1 MSVLAQGLT
10 PPDPIDVAD
19 TQLPPPREKLDEE
32 ASTSGPKHTFIFP
45 PNREGQAPLLRPGRQ
60 PAAATTMVCP
70 IAPAPTASGLVQPI
84 SAPGSLSLV
93 LNPDMTMSMVIP
105 PSGASTSGAGP
116 APPAPVSAAPVS
128 RYTQRNRRR
137 RAQETESGVQ
147 KRKYVRGVTFN
158 MCSKCGQPK
167 TKEFGHSR
175 YGNAT
180 FCLAASNGKSLDDWL
195 AEQRQQNTC
204 QTPLPQ

>member
-45 PNREGQAPLLRPGRQ
+45 PNREGQAPLLRPGRR

-128 RYTQRNRRR
+128 RYKPEEP
-137 RAQETESGVQ
+137 APAGPGDG
-147 KRKYVRGVTFN
+147 KRSPEEEVCARG
-158 MCSKCGQPK
+158 
-167 TKEFGHSR
+167 
-175 YGNAT
+175 Y
-180 FCLAASNGKSLDDWL
+180 L
-195 AEQRQQNTC
+195 
-204 QTPLPQ
+204 